1 MIEAYTVGVGLKL
14 QDLVSPSLAKIATQF
29 EKMDVVIAALNKN
42 LKGIGLESAGIRSV
56 ANATSSM
63 DKHMVSVN
71 FQAERL
77 ERNLARIKAM
87 GVVLPSGA
95 GGAPLAVPMLPARV
109 RASGGHSGFRAEGV
123 HYGADGFGMG
133 TATLGLGAFGAVAA
147 GGAAAIYVGHK
158 FYEAAKDFDLEYN
171 KFKALGLTNSQN
183 SEALAFVKNMKTFGV
198 SMTQNMTLFRDA
210 QTVFRDSG
218 SLEHAKIVTPVLAK
232 MHLANA
238 YLGGE
243 EHAGQMEKKFMDFLR
258 VIELRRGLNSPE
270 EFMRQANMVQQ
281 VLTSSGGRVDPTQ
294 MLNLMKTGGVA
305 AKSLSNQAL
314 YYQLEPMIQEMGG
327 GRVGTGLMSIYQN
340 LLLGRTS
347 VQVAKELNRLGLLD
361 PKHVE
366 YNTIGM
372 IKRILPGGLK
382 GGEILAQSPVDW
394 LENVM
399 LPALRS
405 KGITQEKDVLQE
417 IGLMFSNRTASNLMS
432 SMYLQLGN
440 IRKGEAM
447 TAGAANIDKAADM
460 AKHSPQGA
468 EAEFWAAWQDFKVEF
483 NKNILPTVTSVFL
496 GLANLLRGINSL
508 SENNPKLWNFL
519 VFIASPGIPSPD
531 RAAGVMGFTKAPAW
545 DSHGIDAAQA
555 SQFFGNSGNDYVGS
569 GRVQPI
575 QVHTTMNLDGRK
587 VGESVTTHISNAL
600 NRRSGASGSAFDP
613 TLSQTP
619 TNLAY
624 AR

>member
-1 MIEAYTVGVGLKL
+1 MIEAYTVGTVLKL
-14 QDLVSPSLAKIATQF
+14 QDLVSAPLLKIATNL
-29 EKMDVVIAALNKN
+29 EKMDVIAVALNKN
-42 LKGIGLESAGIRSV
+42 LKAIGAESAGIKAV
-56 ANATSSM
+56 DAATSSM
-63 DKHMVSVN
+63 NRHMGMVN
-71 FQAERL
+71 IQAERL
-77 ERNLARIKAM
+77 EHNLAKIKAM
-87 GVVLPSGA
+87 GVVLPSGP
-95 GGAPLAVPMLPARV
+95 GGTLPVIPVMPRAV
-109 RASGGHSGFRAEGV
+109 RASGGHTGIHAEGARF
-123 HYGADGFGMG
+123 GSEGFAMG
-133 TATLGLGAFGAVAA
+133 SASVGLGAFGAVAA

-158 FYEAAKDFDLEYN
+158 FYEAAKEFDLEYN
-171 KFKALGLTNSQN
+171 KFKALGLSDAQN
-183 SEALAFVKNMKTFGV
+183 TEALAFVKHMKTFGV

-210 QTVFRDSG
+210 QTVFRDSN
-218 SLEHAKIVTPVLAK
+218 SLEHAKVVTPVLAK
-232 MHLANA
+232 MHLANS

-305 AKSLSNQAL
+305 AKALSNQAL

-327 GRVGTGLMSIYQN
+327 GRVGTSLMSAYQN
-340 LLLGRTS
+340 LILGRTS
-347 VQVAKELNRLGLLD
+347 VQVAKELNRIGLLD

-366 YNTIGM
+366 YNKIGM

-382 GGEILAQSPVDW
+382 GGEVLSQSPVDW
-394 LENVM
+394 MEKVM
-399 LPALRS
+399 LPAFRA

-417 IGLMFSNRTASNLMS
+417 IGLIFSNRAASNLFS
-432 SMYLQLGN
+432 SMYLQMGN

-447 TAGAANIDKAADM
+447 TAGAKNIDQVVMQAKA
-460 AKHSPQGA
+460 SPQGK

-483 NKNILPTVTSVFL
+483 NKNILPAVTSVFV
-496 GLANLLRGINSL
+496 GLANLLRGVNSL

-519 VFIASPGIPSPD
+519 MFIASPGIPSSD
-531 RAAGVMGFTKAPAW
+531 RAAAAVGFTTRSWNPQ
-545 DSHGIDAAQA
+545 GINGEQA
-555 SQFFGNSGNDYVGS
+555 NQFFGNSSNDYVGS
-569 GRVQPI
+569 GKVQPI
-575 QVHTTMNLDGRK
+575 QVHSTVNLDGRK

-613 TLSQTP
+613 TLSPTP